1 MTVVQAVGEASAS
14 AWARVFQPSTAH
26 LIRTGNFTTPW
37 RASRSPSEISS
48 SPGCSST
55 PSIDII
61 VLNRRSN
68 PCTSATGLPITA
80 WLIIDADDWL
90 IEQPSC
96 ENLVLVSHMPLV
108 SLLSAL
114 WVGEP
119 RSRPGFRVG
128 SVAAFDVDVAAAG
141 GARLLWLRAPE

>member
-1 MTVVQAVGEASAS
+1 MDQEACGYLVPEA
-14 AWARVFQPSTAH
+14 APDQF
-26 LIRTGNFTTPW
+26 L
-37 RASRSPSEISS
+37 
-48 SPGCSST
+48 
-55 PSIDII
+55 
-61 VLNRRSN
+61 
-68 PCTSATGLPITA
+68 
-80 WLIIDADDWL
+80 DWL

-128 SVAAFDVDVAAAG
+128 SVGGIAASESAG
-141 GARLLWLRAPE
+141 SAELASCASSSTASAT